1 MRKDSIIT
9 LFFLFLLAST
19 PSCYKQKD
27 TMLEITVFTNDGN
40 LVSGCIVQVFAEPTV
55 NNGNNSTLNLDG
67 LTDTNGIIAF
77 NLNAFYKPGQNGVA
91 VVKIR
96 AIKNQLEGEKVKEV
110 IQEIITSENII
121 IQ

>member
-1 MRKDSIIT
+1 MRKDSIIK
-9 LFFLFLLAST
+9 LFFLFLFASS

-40 LVSGCIVQVFAEPTV
+40 PVSGCIVQVFAEPTV

-67 LTDTNGIIAF
+67 LTDTKGFITF

-91 VVKIR
+91 VVNIR
-96 AIKNQLEGEKVKEV
+96 AIKTQLEGEKVKEV

>member
-1 MRKDSIIT
+1 MKKDSIIT

-40 LVSGCIVQVFAEPTV
+40 PVSGCIVQVFAEPTV

-67 LTDTNGIIAF
+67 LTDTKGFITF

>member
-40 LVSGCIVQVFAEPTV
+40 PVSGCIVQVFAEPTV